1 MKSLTDLAGNLDSS
15 TAQVLTALR
24 IVATRADVEEVV
36 EWAAKELEGYQME
49 DDLPPHRS
57 WSLTIKANLVNPIG
71 TAMMGVHMGELAI
84 EEQHRKTVT
93 ICYCRDGIEQIEGM
107 LSEVRNQILGVEHP
121 NLTQLINAGPMIGK
135 GWTCTHAT
143 AEFSPIHLRTI
154 ISKARQ
160 TALGFCLECERNGVD
175 LRWGD
180 DDQTEPGERAKW
192 LSKIKEEGTKLILR
206 TAWESTWKSLT
217 GGG

>member
-49 DDLPPHRS
+49 DDLPPYRT
-57 WSLTIKANLVNPIG
+57 WRLTIKANLVNPFG
-71 TAMMGVHMGELAI
+71 GAMTGAHVGDLAI

-93 ICYCRDGIEQIEGM
+93 IYYCREGIEQIERM
-107 LSEVRNQILGVEHP
+107 LSEGRKQEFGVEHP
-121 NLTQLINAGPMIGK
+121 NLAQLVNAGPMIGD

-143 AEFSPIHLRTI
+143 AEFSPMHLRTI

-192 LSKIKEEGTKLILR
+192 FSKIKEEGTNLILR

>member
-15 TAQVLTALR
+15 TAQVLTSLR

-71 TAMMGVHMGELAI
+71 RAMMGVHMGDLAI

-107 LSEVRNQILGVEHP
+107 LSEERKQILGVEHP
-121 NLTQLINAGPMIGK
+121 NLAQLINAGPMIEK
-135 GWTCTHAT
+135 GWTCTHAI

-154 ISKARQ
+154 VSKARQ
-160 TALGFCLECERNGVD
+160 TALGFCLECEKNDVD

-180 DDQTEPGERAKW
+180 DEHTAPGER
-192 LSKIKEEGTKLILR
+192 SKFLEMIKAEGTKLILR
-206 TAWESTWKSLT
+206 TAWEKTLNSLT